1 MCQDFVLITSL
12 MKTASQKLFSPK
24 YICQVSILTF
34 LHLLHFLVE
43 FDPLDGCRFQ
53 IYFLFGIQVS
63 PLLSLPA
70 SVKHFFI
77 LSLIVLLFLIFTYWI
92 SDLFSSPPIISSQV
106 IFPAA
111 GFKSHLHP
119 DGCQI
124 RVFHSNSSPEWR
136 VQLFD
141 TWTAERNLKGVMHT
155 HGHIHSHTWTHTWM
169 HTHGHLHTQGHTD
182 RDAHTA
188 TLPPTPH
195 AVHPFLALVQEE
207 MGGILDCLLSPSL
220 SYSPINTNAP
230 STHLKTNPRPRCL
243 SCSPWKAPE
252 RSYPN
257 V

>member
-12 MKTASQKLFSPK
+12 MKTASQKIFSPK
-24 YICQVSILTF
+24 YICQVSILTL

-92 SDLFSSPPIISSQV
+92 SDLFSFPPIISSQV

-111 GFKSHLHP
+111 GFKSHLYP

-124 RVFHSNSSPEWR
+124 RVFHSNSSPDDVFNYLTPGQQR
-136 VQLFD
+136 GSSKVSCTHTD
-141 TWTAERNLKGVMHT
+141 TYTATRGHT
-155 HGHIHSHTWTHTWM
+155 HGHIHIWTHT
-169 HTHGHLHTQGHTD
+169 
-182 RDAHTA
+182 
-188 TLPPTPH
+188 
-195 AVHPFLALVQEE
+195 
-207 MGGILDCLLSPSL
+207 
-220 SYSPINTNAP
+220 
-230 STHLKTNPRPRCL
+230 
-243 SCSPWKAPE
+243 
-252 RSYPN
+252 
-257 V
+257 